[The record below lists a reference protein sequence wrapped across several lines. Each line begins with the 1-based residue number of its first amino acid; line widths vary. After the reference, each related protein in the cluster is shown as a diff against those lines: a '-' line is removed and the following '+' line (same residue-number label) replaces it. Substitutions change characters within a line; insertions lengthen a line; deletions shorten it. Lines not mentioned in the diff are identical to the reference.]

1 MEFSDQSHIERVRDA
16 LHDRA
21 EGAVVMIGSGFS
33 ANAVSIRSSAIA
45 PPTWKELAAEM
56 LPQLYP
62 ASNGGNDSPAAN
74 EASTS
79 DVVRLAQ
86 EYEAAFGRPALH
98 RHLRAKIRD
107 GDFVPGDAHMQLL
120 RLPWRD
126 VFTTNWDTLLERAAP
141 SIVEHHFSPVR
152 SMQEIPLATRP
163 RIVKLHGSVDA
174 RFPLICTEEDYRTY
188 PAVFA
193 PFVNTVQQAMMENL
207 LVLIGFSGDD
217 PNFLHWS
224 GWVRDNL
231 RDSAPKIYLAG
242 WLELLPHRRRMLESR
257 NIVPID
263 LAGHPKADE
272 WRKHPRHLQ
281 HAYATEWIL
290 HSLKYGQ
297 PYDIYNWPTTPKWA
311 GEEIPEHLEPMPTKA
326 ISIPRAEST
335 QDHDDTESP
344 EGKLDAVRALID
356 AWHYNRTQTY
366 PGWLSAPSRV
376 RVAMRTTRDHID
388 SVGGVLPQ
396 LDAEGRLRALHEL
409 IWRLEI
415 MLAPI
420 SELEEK
426 SSKLVTAVRGV
437 LDQFDC
443 HRQEIDGMAVP
454 KADWTAIAESWVALN
469 MTLATA
475 ARFRFDEDE
484 FNERLLAASWFQD
497 GNPDI
502 AHHIQHERCLWSVFA
517 LDFESLEELLSKWR
531 TEDCDPA
538 WMMRKAALLY
548 EIDRGDEANELNTR
562 ALHESRSVPDSDTDV
577 GPKSREAWA
586 LVCAGAALDWDE
598 YWAAAQES
606 QKRWAELTSV
616 HCNAPYELQHITQA
630 IKSEGKPQ
638 KGPHFDLDRV
648 WKEGQL
654 ISRADFDRWLASHRA
669 VRFFETHGLPPRVG
683 IRLVSANGLELAA
696 RELWQHEQE
705 LAARLVLRAAT
716 HEARGTLNFLL
727 TRARVAMTPVDAV
740 TRLADDSIRAIE
752 FILPRIAAERRN
764 QKDHWRQR
772 LMVLLEALSRFVLRL
787 EADKVDTILTKVL
800 DWCANPDVASTT
812 LTPGPL
818 QNLLM
823 RTWEALPKTRRTRR
837 ILDLFEAPIVGM
849 DGFDAGFLRADGTRS
864 SPERYPDPCDT
875 LRRGRRP
882 RIRRTAP
889 NRLRLKNVISLLTR
903 GMKGSA
909 EARRRAANRI
919 SALMAVVNPTAEER
933 SQIAYALWGD
943 DFDSHEELPSG
954 TELYDW
960 AFLVFPEP
968 KRGIAEERY
977 RAKWFGSDHQK
988 ENSRRESGE
997 ILRHV
1002 GRALGNLRG
1011 RGKPLALSDHE
1022 RFILASAVEQWLEL
1036 PVPVPLNQ
1044 EESAPIFLDRADEKT
1059 REEIAGLE
1067 CTLLEISVSAEV
1079 ARKVYRKVQRLNESK
1094 VPARGMYAGL
1104 IRVLPKLKDEIV
1116 DDLGLALTSDLE
1128 EVASDAARGLGNWLQ
1143 SASDETFGLV
1153 PPPAE
1158 LVREIGAIIA
1168 IRRKA
1173 ALEVALGVARWIFA
1187 DGCDEQ
1193 REAIGDFAAEGLG
1206 KLAKELQYDSQQD
1219 DDYNVPRLRWL
1230 CSQLAL
1236 AMRKRG
1242 FDDHKAI
1249 RRWQQE
1255 AKEDPLPELR
1265 HEITRTWKR
1274 SEST

>member
-1 MEFSDQSHIERVRDA
+1 
-16 LHDRA
+16 
-21 EGAVVMIGSGFS
+21 MIGSGFS

-45 PPTWKELAAEM
+45 PPTWKELAAGM

-62 ASNGGNDSPAAN
+62 PSNGGNDSPAAN

-152 SMQEIPLATRP
+152 STQEIPLATRP

-188 PAVFA
+188 PAMFA

-242 WLELLPHRRRMLESR
+242 WLKLLPHRRRMLESR

-272 WRKHPRHLQ
+272 WRKHPRHRR

-297 PYDIYNWPTTPKWA
+297 PYDIYNWPTTPKSA

-326 ISIPRAEST
+326 ISIPRAEPT
-335 QDHDDTESP
+335 QDPDDKESP
-344 EGKLDAVRALID
+344 EGKLGAVRALID
-356 AWHYNRTQTY
+356 AWNYNRTQTY

-376 RVAMRTTRDHID
+376 RGTMRSTGKSARDHID
-388 SVGGVLPQ
+388 SVVEVLPQ
-396 LDAEGRLRALHEL
+396 MDAEGRLQALREL

-415 MLAPI
+415 VLAPI

-426 SSKLVTAVRGV
+426 ASKLVSAAREV
-437 LDQFDC
+437 LEQFDC

-454 KADWTAIAESWVALN
+454 EADWTAIAESWIAVN

-484 FNERLLAASWFQD
+484 FNERLSAASWFQE

-502 AHHIQHERCLWSVFA
+502 EHHIQHERCLWSVFA
-517 LDFESLEELLSKWR
+517 LDFESLEKLLAKWR

-538 WMMRKAALLY
+538 WMMRKAALQY
-548 EIDRGDEANELNTR
+548 EISLDNEAKELNTR
-562 ALHESRSVPDSDTDV
+562 ALHEARSVPDSDTDV

-586 LVCAGAALDWDE
+586 LVCAGDSWDWEE
-598 YWAAAQES
+598 YWAAQKEA

-630 IKSEGKPQ
+630 IKSEGKLQ
-638 KGPHFDLDRV
+638 KGPHFDLDRE
-648 WKEGQL
+648 WKEGWS
-654 ISRADFDRWLASHRA
+654 ISRADFDRWVASHRA
-669 VRFFETHGLPPRVG
+669 VRFFEIHALPPRVG

-696 RELWQHEQE
+696 RELWQYEQE
-705 LAARLVLRAAT
+705 LAARLVLRAANYQT
-716 HEARGTLNFLL
+716 RGTLNYLL
-727 TRARVAMTPVDAV
+727 SRARVATIPDDSVG
-740 TRLADDSIRAIE
+740 RLAEDCMQAID
-752 FILPRIAAERRN
+752 FILPRIAAERNLR
-764 QKDHWRQR
+764 QDYWRQR
-772 LMVLLEALSRFVLRL
+772 LLVCMEALSRFVLRL
-787 EADKVDTILTKVL
+787 EADKIDAVLTKAL
-800 DWCANPDVASTT
+800 NWYANQDVAATMQIA
-812 LTPGPL
+812 GPMY
-818 QNLLM
+818 NLLA
-823 RTWEALPKTRRTRR
+823 RSWEALPKTRRRRR
-837 ILDLFEAPIVGM
+837 ILDLFEAPIVGL
-849 DGFDAGFLRADGTRS
+849 DGIEAGFLHDDGTRS
-864 SPERYPDPCDT
+864 FVKDYPDPCDA

-889 NRLRLKNVISLLTR
+889 NRLRLNDVFRLLTR
-903 GMKGSA
+903 GMRGSS

-919 SALMAVVNPTAEER
+919 SALMEVVNPTAEER

-943 DFDSHEELPSG
+943 DFDSKEELPSG
-954 TELYDW
+954 TDIFDW
-960 AFLVFPEP
+960 AFLVMPEP
-968 KRGIAEERY
+968 KRGIAAERF
-977 RAKWFGSDHQK
+977 RAKWFGSGQQK
-988 ENSRRESGE
+988 ENSQRESGE
-997 ILRHV
+997 ILHHI
-1002 GRALGNLRG
+1002 GRALGNLHT
-1011 RGKPLALSDHE
+1011 RGKLLALSDHE
-1022 RFILASAVEQWLEL
+1022 RLILARATEQWAEL
-1036 PVPVPLNQ
+1036 PIPVPLPLSQ
-1044 EESAPIFLDRADEKT
+1044 GESAPIFTEDQDTKARDA
-1059 REEIAGLE
+1059 IAGLE
-1067 CTLLEISVSAEV
+1067 FVLLEIGISAEV
-1079 ARKVYRKVQRLNESK
+1079 AQSLYEKVKRLNDSE
-1094 VPARGMYAGL
+1094 VPARALYSGL
-1104 IRVLPKLKDEIV
+1104 IRLLPELTDEIV
-1116 DDLGLALTSDLE
+1116 DDLRLAL
-1128 EVASDAARGLGNWLQ
+1128 ASDSEKVAADAVRGLGTWLR
-1143 SASDETFGLV
+1143 SASDVAFGLV

-1158 LVREIGAIIA
+1158 LVRELGVIIA

-1173 ALEVALGVARWIFA
+1173 SLGHALRIAEWIFSK
-1187 DGCDEQ
+1187 GSDEQ
-1193 REAIGDFAAEGLG
+1193 REAIGDLAAEGLG
-1206 KLAKELQYDSQQD
+1206 KLAGQLQYDSQQD
-1219 DDYNVPRLRWL
+1219 EDYNVPRLRWL

-1236 AMRKRG
+1236 AMSKRG
-1242 FDDHKAI
+1242 FDDHKVI
-1249 RRWQQE
+1249 RRWQKE
-1255 AKEDPLPELR
+1255 AREDPLPELR
-1265 HEITRTWKR
+1265 HDFTRVRKG
-1274 SEST
+1274 